1 MTAPLDLGER
11 GLERAEAFERLE
23 KEGAVARIRNN
34 LIGLGE
40 EFCLG
45 CGERIEEARRIA
57 LPSAK
62 RCIDCQTE
70 LERAK

>member
-1 MTAPLDLGER
+1 MDLGER
-11 GLERAEAFERLE
+11 AIESAEELEQRRRDA
-23 KEGAVARIRNN
+23 AVARIRNN

-45 CGERIEEARRIA
+45 CGDRIEAARRAA

-62 RCIDCQTE
+62 RCVDCQGK
-70 LERAK
+70 LEAGR